1 MPIDRDGPAVPDA
14 PRTTSAPLFPATGRV
29 MALDWGARR
38 IGVAMSDATRLL
50 ATPLTVLTYR
60 ASKRLPLGPFLTLVE
75 AEEPVGLVIGLALDD
90 AGQEGVSAAAA
101 RTMAATFATR
111 AALPV
116 AWVDESY
123 STITAADLLAAVSP
137 RRPQR
142 DRIDAAAAAVLLQS
156 WLDQQRR

>member
-1 MPIDRDGPAVPDA
+1 MASPPPA
-14 PRTTSAPLFPATGRV
+14 TSAPPFPPSGRV

-38 IGVAMSDATRLL
+38 IGVAMSDASRLL
-50 ATPLTVLTYR
+50 ATPLTVLTRR
-60 ASKRLPLGPFLTLVE
+60 ASKRLPLGDFLTLVE

-90 AGQEGVSAAAA
+90 AGREGVSAVAA
-101 RTMAATFATR
+101 RAMAETFATR

-123 STITAADLLAAVSP
+123 STIIAAELLAVGSP
-137 RRPQR
+137 RRPRRPGRAQ
-142 DRIDAAAAAVLLQS
+142 IDAAAAAVLLQT